1 MASVDAVSGGAA
13 NYPPSG
19 AGRPTDLKN
28 LSSSKATSKIV
39 QTALS
44 NPLWIFGLLRTIAPV
59 FRIPGTDWMIVS
71 RFDHVKEVLAADQA
85 FTVPWDDK
93 MKALNDG
100 KATFLLGVD
109 DRKKHQDSL
118 KLLMKVF
125 RREDLPKIAAM
136 ARREAESILDAHLKK
151 SAGAGEP
158 DGRASNFDAIA
169 DLITR
174 VPTCLCRDYYG
185 IPIGKDEEDAFA
197 EWALGMSAYLF
208 ADPTGDEKFAKVGL
222 AAGAA
227 MGRLLDNAIA
237 LTEARETS
245 DDTILERLVA
255 LRRADPTITHDMIRA
270 NLAGMVTG
278 FVPTNTMAAGHM
290 LDAIVGGGWFLSWR
304 RSMFMEPAKKAIQD
318 RDDERFFRCLMETL
332 RFRPINPGPFRNCRQ
347 DYTFGDAGFFGR
359 GAKTIRKDA
368 KVLASTQSAMFDGRR
383 VRRARKF
390 DLDRSSSEYMHF
402 GSALHVCL
410 GAFIAEA
417 QITPTLRALLE
428 RKNLRRAP
436 GAAGKLRRAG
446 PFPAHL
452 MVRFDA

>member
-1 MASVDAVSGGAA
+1 
-13 NYPPSG
+13 
-19 AGRPTDLKN
+19 LKR
-28 LSSSKATSKIV
+28 LSSSKLKNKIL
-39 QTALS
+39 QKALA
-44 NPLWIFGLLRTIAPV
+44 NPLWIFGLLRIVAPA
-59 FRIPGTDWMIVS
+59 FRIPGTSFVVVS
-71 RFDHVKEVLAADQA
+71 RFDHVNEILAADQA
-85 FTVPWDDK
+85 FTVPWADK
-93 MKALNDG
+93 MKALNDD

-109 DRKKHQDSL
+109 DRTQHAESL

-125 RREDLPKIAAM
+125 RRDDLPKIAAM
-136 ARREAESILDAHLKK
+136 ARNEANSILDAHLAR
-151 SAGAGEP
+151 STAAIQTGVQAQ
-158 DGRASNFDAIA
+158 DFDAIA

-174 VPTCLCRDYYG
+174 VPTRLCRDYYG
-185 IPIGKDEEDAFA
+185 IPLAPDEEDAFA

-208 ADPTGDEKFAKVGL
+208 GDPTGDKTFAEVGL
-222 AAGAA
+222 AAGSA
-227 MGRLLDNAIA
+227 MRPLLDNAIA
-237 LTEARETS
+237 LAQARQTPG
-245 DDTILERLVA
+245 DTILDRLIA
-255 LRRADPTITHDMIRA
+255 LQRADPTISDDVIRA
-270 NLAGMVTG
+270 NLLGMVTG

-318 RDDERFFRCLMETL
+318 RDDKRLFRCLMETL
-332 RFRPINPGPFRNCRQ
+332 RFRPINPGPFRACRRN
-347 DYTFGDAGFFGR
+347 YTLEQAGFLGR
-359 GAKTIRKDA
+359 GAKMISEGA
-368 KVLASTQSAMFDGRR
+368 KVLASTQSAMFDTRR

-390 DLDRSSSEYMHF
+390 DLDRASSEYMHF

-436 GAAGKLRRAG
+436 GNAGKLTRAG